1 MDVHLSHD
9 AGIDNQDIDNQHIVE
24 LGTSIPKAGLHRL
37 AAARREKAMSCF
49 DIARR
54 MGVTAEEVRIQEE
67 ATDLPISTL
76 NLWAA
81 ALDVP
86 VTDLIVEPEEW
97 LHATHLARSQ
107 AERLLQLAAKL
118 RDGSRRRSIQRL
130 AQTFLDQLTEMQPAL
145 VLNANGRARD
155 RRSPPPLPRATARG
169 PSIEGASRPSDS
181 AALNEWTRDWQ

>member
-1 MDVHLSHD
+1 MDGHLSQD
-9 AGIDNQDIDNQHIVE
+9 AGTGPQDFDNEDIVE
-24 LGTSIPKAGLHRL
+24 LGSSIPKAGLHRL
-37 AAARREKAMSCF
+37 AAARRESGMSWF

-54 MGVTAEEVRIQEE
+54 IGITAEEVRLQEE
-67 ATDLPISTL
+67 SVDLSISTL

-97 LHATHLARSQ
+97 LHATHLAKSQ

-130 AQTFLDQLTEMQPAL
+130 AQTFLDQLAEMQPAL
-145 VLNANGRARD
+145 GRHVNGHERGRSSTSSLRANGS
-155 RRSPPPLPRATARG
+155 RSIGRKR
-169 PSIEGASRPSDS
+169 ERP
-181 AALNEWTRDWQ
+181 E